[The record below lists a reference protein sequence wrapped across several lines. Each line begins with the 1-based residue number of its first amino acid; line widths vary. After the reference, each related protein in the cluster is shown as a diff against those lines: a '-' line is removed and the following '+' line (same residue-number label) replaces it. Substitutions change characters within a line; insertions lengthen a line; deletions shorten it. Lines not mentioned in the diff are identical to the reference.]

1 MEGFYVEVI
10 GSRSFASI
18 WYWIVFAVVWIR
30 TTHWTL
36 GVPYED
42 ARSASAL
49 GGQYSED
56 LETQIEINVRKTLLV
71 FESHSTFYTACAA
84 FLHGTVFT
92 LGFYF
97 DLELMQ
103 AVFLLVCPLTIVSA
117 LSIHLAQRLRDE
129 NMRDVALIKAY
140 IWHRRVKQAIGAFSI
155 FFAAF
160 WGVSQT
166 LFSPYASGL

>member
-1 MEGFYVEVI
+1 MEGFYTEVI

-18 WYWIVFAVVWIR
+18 WYWIVYAVVWTR

-42 ARSASAL
+42 ARNGIL
-49 GGQYSED
+49 HGGQHQID
-56 LETQIEINVRKTLLV
+56 FETQMNINIRKTLHV
-71 FESHSTFYTACAA
+71 FQGHSVLFTAAAA
-84 FLHGTVFT
+84 FLMGTVFT

-97 DLELMQ
+97 DIQFMQ
-103 AVFLLVCPLTIVSA
+103 AVFLLAFPLTIVSA
-117 LSIHLAQRLRDE
+117 LSLNLAQRLDHEKLQGADLYR
-129 NMRDVALIKAY
+129 VY
-140 IWHRRVKQAIGAFSI
+140 VFHRRVKQVIGAFSI

-166 LFSPYASGL
+166 LFSPYASTF

>member
-1 MEGFYVEVI
+1 MEGFYEEVI

-18 WYWIVFAVVWIR
+18 WYWIVFAVVWTR

-42 ARSASAL
+42 ARNAQAL
-49 GGQYSED
+49 GGQHTVD
-56 LETQIEINVRKTLLV
+56 FETQIEINIRKTLHLFEGHSV
-71 FESHSTFYTACAA
+71 FFTACAA
-84 FLHGTVFT
+84 FLLATVFM

-97 DLELMQ
+97 NLQMMQ
-103 AVFLLVCPLTIVSA
+103 AVFLLVFPLSIVSA
-117 LSIHLAQRLRDE
+117 LSIHLAQRMRDE
-129 NMRDVALIKAY
+129 NLQGDALIKAY
-140 IWHRRVKQAIGAFSI
+140 VWHRRLKQGIGAFSI

-166 LFSPYASGL
+166 LFSPYAAVF